1 MHRQHPQTIAAAR
14 LLENLSVSVW
24 EAMSHLRDQ
33 MRATDGYSSGGS
45 SDGGSRSTNS
55 TSTTERA
62 AMALDALVDQMSE
75 IKRTITDIV
84 TLIDKLG
91 RLCQRAIG
99 TRLPKPDAVLCSSEG
114 LTGADEWGDPN
125 CTNVPRA
132 ASGGLCHNCSM
143 RSSRWRNAAS
153 LKPIR
158 ESDNDNLRSFH
169 FDIIEGV
176 GFAWGQPL
184 DAA

>member
-1 MHRQHPQTIAAAR
+1 MTRQHPQTIAAAR
-14 LLENLSVSVW
+14 LLEGMAVTVAAALDHIRA
-24 EAMSHLRDQ
+24 EAH
-33 MRATDGYSSGGS
+33 ACDGYGSGGS

-55 TSTTERA
+55 TSTTERGAMMLA
-62 AMALDALVDQMSE
+62 ALNNQG
-75 IKRTITDIV
+75 IQITDDVRAI
-84 TLIDKLG
+84 TLIIDSLG
-91 RLCQRAIG
+91 RTCQHIIG

-114 LTGADEWGDPN
+114 LTGADEWGNPN

-158 ESDNDNLRSFH
+158 ESDTDNLRSFH
-169 FDIIEGV
+169 FEVVEGTAS
-176 GFAWGQPL
+176 AWGQPL